1 MREIIV
7 DHLLDALSTAVG
19 PQPHSQPDGL
29 PKQLEEAAR
38 RSALEMAI
46 TPYDVALCVLLR
58 AYLCPDESDP
68 SPHSALHASFGEAL
82 LQEIRRHDAV
92 EAPSLFEL
100 LQRLQVGRAACRQP
114 PPAAASRASP
124 TPPST
129 HAAAACHAQPTPT
142 PSSRRVKSTL
152 QAHICPG
159 ADEQSVEGQYF
170 LAVKDSVGARLSALG
185 CPDDLVLLCKL
196 LAEDVPAVGL
206 MAAINDCTSAP
217 GDASEGGDGA
227 DASSA
232 MGLYLRMAYAR
243 STAMPFEVR
252 WRGRR

>member
-1 MREIIV
+1 ME
-7 DHLLDALSTAVG
+7 
-19 PQPHSQPDGL
+19 
-29 PKQLEEAAR
+29 
-38 RSALEMAI
+38 AI

-68 SPHSALHASFGEAL
+68 SPHSPLHASFGAAL

-114 PPAAASRASP
+114 PPAAASP
-124 TPPST
+124 TCPTLLPQPAMHGLA
-129 HAAAACHAQPTPT
+129 HALACHQH
-142 PSSRRVKSTL
+142 L
-152 QAHICPG
+152 QAHICPDTD
-159 ADEQSVEGQYF
+159 DEQSVEYRQYF
-170 LAVKDSVGARLSALG
+170 VAVKDSVGARLSALDA
-185 CPDDLVLLCKL
+185 PDDLVLLCKL
-196 LAEDVPAVGL
+196 LAEDVPAAGL
-206 MAAINDCTSAP
+206 LAAINDCTSAP
-217 GDASEGGDGA
+217 DTSEGGDGA